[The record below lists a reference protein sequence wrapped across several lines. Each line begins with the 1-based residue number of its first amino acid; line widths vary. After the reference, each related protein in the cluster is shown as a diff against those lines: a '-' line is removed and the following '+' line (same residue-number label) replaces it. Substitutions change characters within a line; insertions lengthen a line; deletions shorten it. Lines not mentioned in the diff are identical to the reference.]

1 MIIIVVWEEYQQIK
15 NRRKSMSH
23 FSVAVFTDGEM
34 TVDELLAPF
43 DENIE
48 VPVYVSE
55 TREEAIEVVRKNIAR
70 EAEWYR
76 EWKSNPIEYESRYP
90 DKDYL
95 DYIKNELPKK
105 FHWSDEE
112 CYQDY
117 VKDYEKEDIDDDG
130 SILSTYN
137 SQGKWDY
144 YCIGGR
150 WNDLL
155 ASKKENEEIL
165 NSSERNGKIEQY
177 KCNEA
182 YIGDVLFPENFE
194 TFAVVWPDGSWYE
207 KGKMGW
213 WAIVQ
218 NEDTKWQEMYKERFL
233 DKADPRWKVS
243 IVDCHI

>member
-1 MIIIVVWEEYQQIK
+1 
-15 NRRKSMSH
+15 MSH

-34 TVDELLAPF
+34 TVDELLEPF

-48 VPVYVSE
+48 VPVYVSK
-55 TREEAIEVVRKNIAR
+55 TREEVIEVVRKNIAR

-76 EWKSNPIEYESRYP
+76 KWKDNPLEYELRHS

-117 VKDYEKEDIDDDG
+117 VKEYEKEDIDEDG
-130 SILSTYN
+130 NALSTYN
-137 SQGKWDY
+137 FQGKWDY

-150 WNDLL
+150 WNNVLSL
-155 ASKKENEEIL
+155 KRENEEEITL
-165 NSSERNGKIEQY
+165 NSNKRDEKIKQH

-182 YIGDVLFPENFE
+182 YVGDVLFPENFA

-207 KGKMGW
+207 AGKMGW
-213 WAIVQ
+213 CATVQ
-218 NEDTKWQEMYKERFL
+218 NEDAKWQEMYKERFL
-233 DKADPRWKVS
+233 DKADPRWKVT
-243 IVDCHI
+243 IVDCHT